1 MFLLFETIRLQDG
14 KLHNLE
20 FHNLRLNQSRL
31 SLFKLT
37 DKVDLSSSIHIP
49 VQCKTGLYK
58 CRVTYSNQIQSI
70 DFELYSPR
78 NIKSLKL
85 IDDNEISYD
94 YKFTNRDHLNNLL
107 AQRSQYDEILI
118 VRKGSITDT
127 SFSNIAFTDGTKWF
141 TPSTPLLQG
150 TMRNYL
156 IKNNLILEA
165 EIKVADLKF
174 FQKARL
180 INAML
185 PINTAKDIEIENI
198 RF

>member
-31 SLFKLT
+31 SLFKLS
-37 DKVDLSSSIHIP
+37 DKVDLFSSIHIP

-118 VRKGSITDT
+118 VSKGFITDT
-127 SFSNIAFTDGTKWF
+127 SFSNIAFSDGTKWF
-141 TPSTPLLQG
+141 TPSTPILQG
-150 TMRNYL
+150 TMRNFL

-165 EIKVADLKF
+165 EIKVTDLKF

-198 RF
+198 GF